1 MLTYSRISY
10 LIPSYLRFPPYI
22 QETKL
27 SQWNM
32 KLDIGFYFHC
42 SCCEKR
48 ARYMKLS
55 DLKLID
61 NEKKIIT

>member
-10 LIPSYLRFPPYI
+10 LIPPYLRFPPCI

-32 KLDIGFYFHC
+32 KLDIGFYFPLFILRETSAVH
-42 SCCEKR
+42 EN
-48 ARYMKLS
+48 
-55 DLKLID
+55 I
-61 NEKKIIT
+61 